1 MYHAGDFPAG
11 FTTLCIP
18 FDSFAASTG
27 APSAV
32 TNFAAG
38 DVTIFKDGGTTQR
51 TSANGITVSTSF
63 DTNTGLQ
70 MIVIDLSD
78 NTDSGF
84 YAAGHEYQVAI
95 ADITIDS
102 QTVRFWAA
110 TFSIER
116 AGGILALLKATGSIK
131 VDVNKWLS
139 TTVSTPTV
147 AGVPNVNTKTW
158 NDLATVALPLAPATA
173 GRTLVVDAAGLADA
187 NVVKLG
193 PTGSGTAQTAKD
205 VGAAVP
211 AAAPGAAGGLFIAGT
226 NAPVTIT
233 GAGNALTLTSTSG
246 NGYGLLAS
254 GQGTGAGVGAVGGAT
269 NGHGIAS
276 VAQGSGS
283 GVYTIA
289 SGATGNGFFAQGNT
303 TGFGIGAIG
312 GSDGHGIVGQG
323 GVNATPTGTHGIY
336 GQAGSNNGTGVR
348 GQGCITNGD
357 GNSIGIGGV
366 GSVQGGAGIKGV
378 ALAND
383 FAGIQGI
390 GVAAGPGA
398 LFEGG
403 ATGAGA
409 GFLGGGT
416 SGSGVS
422 FAAQA
427 GNSDGITSTKSGSG
441 YALNITTINPACDLT
456 STMKTSV
463 NAEVVDGLNVD
474 TYAEIGQENPAAT
487 QSMRKMLAYLYKA
500 WRNRSSQTSTAYK
513 LYADDAT
520 TVDQKSTVSDD
531 GTTFESGEKATGP

>member
-1 MYHAGDFPAG
+1 MRFLRTNTAVRLTIG
-11 FTTLCIP
+11 P
-18 FDSFAASTG
+18 FLDKT
-27 APSAV
+27 
-32 TNFAAG
+32 
-38 DVTIFKDGGTTQR
+38 D
-51 TSANGITVSTSF
+51 GITPK
-63 DTNTGLQ
+63 TGLTVTSEKLTFVVDDANVPTLVLDTSPTASGGNND
-70 MIVIDLSD
+70 MVHITGD
-78 NTDSGF
+78 DSGF
-84 YAAGHEYQVAI
+84 YDLELTAANTNYLGRAMLSLNDVATHCPVFHEFMILPAMIY
-95 ADITIDS
+95 DS
-102 QTVRFWAA
+102 MVLGTDRLD
-110 TFSIER
+110 T
-116 AGGILALLKATGSIK
+116 
-131 VDVNKWLS
+131 
-139 TTVSTPTV
+139 
-147 AGVPNVNTKTW
+147 NVTHVT
-158 NDLATVALPLAPATA
+158 D
-173 GRTLVVDAAGLADA
+173 
-187 NVVKLG
+187 
-193 PTGSGTAQTAKD
+193 TAQTARD
-205 VGAAVP
+205 IGAAVP
-211 AAAPGAAGGLFIAGT
+211 NAVPGAAGGLFIAGT

-233 GAGNALTLTSTSG
+233 GAGSALTLTSTSG

-312 GSDGHGIVGQG
+312 GTDGHGIVGQG
-323 GVNATPTGTHGIY
+323 GVNTTPTGTHGIY
-336 GQAGSNNGTGVR
+336 GQAGSNNGTGLR

-378 ALAND
+378 ALANT

-390 GVAAGPGA
+390 GVTTGPGA

-403 ATGAGA
+403 TTGAGA
-409 GFLGGGT
+409 GFLGGAT
-416 SGSGVS
+416 SGAGVS

-441 YALNITTINPACDLT
+441 YALNITSINSACDLT

-463 NAEVVDGLNVD
+463 NTEVVDGLNVD
-474 TYAEIGQENPAAT
+474 TYAEIGQEAPAAT

-513 LYADDAT
+513 LYSDDAT
-520 TVDQKSTVSDD
+520 TVDHKSTVSDD